1 MTALELAALAGISRI
16 LGEPLRHGEVSNHP
30 EVSKGLESASM
41 PQRPSIPQDDEVLA
55 EIASMPEDEMIVESP
70 SVPHAVLRQAQDD
83 TVTPQDDTVTPQEDT
98 VTPQRED
105 KPDALEF
112 LRGDD
117 DAQARY
123 YRACDEQIELLVAF
137 LSDGRVRLIDT
148 DGRRFAG
155 MLETEKADL
164 IEIGSNEWSR
174 VFVSATPD
182 GRTQLELQGGPHD
195 THVLICEALPG

>member
-1 MTALELAALAGISRI
+1 MTALELAALAGISRV
-16 LGEPLRHGEVSNHP
+16 LGEPLRHGDALRHAEPVAAPLSEVEAP
-30 EVSKGLESASM
+30 PAPSM
-41 PQRPSIPQDDEVLA
+41 PEDDEVLA
-55 EIASMPEDEMIVESP
+55 EMVPVDETIPEDPSMPQGASIAQGLEPEASR
-70 SVPHAVLRQAQDD
+70 AVAGI
-83 TVTPQDDTVTPQEDT
+83 PQHDGSDS
-98 VTPQRED
+98 
-105 KPDALEF
+105 LEF
-112 LRGDD
+112 LGGDS

-123 YRACDEQIELLVAF
+123 YRASDEQIELLVAF
-137 LSDGRVRLIDT
+137 FSDGRVRLIDS